1 MILDELYQDL
11 ILDHYKN
18 PRCKGCLANAD
29 SQCELRNPLCGD
41 SIEVTVKVKEGLVQE
56 IAFQGHGCSIS
67 QAGASMMTE
76 LCKGKTVSEVRELC
90 KVFRGMM
97 RGDKSKEEIHVL
109 GDAVSL
115 EGVRKF
121 SARIKCA
128 LLAWDVI
135 ERCMDQLEGKNS
147 PAHQACG
154 SA

>member
-1 MILDELYQDL
+1 MIILDELYQDL

-18 PRCKGCLANAD
+18 PRCRGCLVSPD
-29 SQCELRNPLCGD
+29 CKCELHNPLCGD
-41 SIEVTVKVKEGLVQE
+41 AVELTLKVKDGIVQDL
-56 IAFQGHGCSIS
+56 AFTGHGCSIS
-67 QAGASMMTE
+67 QAGASMMSE
-76 LCKGKTVSEVRELC
+76 LCKGKSLKEIRDLC

-97 RGDKSKEEIHVL
+97 KGEKTAEEIQVL

-135 ERCMDQLEGKNS
+135 ERCIDQAEDKTS
-147 PAHQACG
+147 DPHISC
-154 SA
+154 